1 MAVTTSKTTKF
12 SNLVHYLESNLSQLE
27 DFSHRWSELNKDTK
41 DDFIIEWPVVEDRVV
56 ELKELV
62 KRHGVE
68 SDQLERYKELLER
81 IDRDRL
87 VLESLREQP

>member
-1 MAVTTSKTTKF
+1 MAVTTSKTTQF
-12 SNLVHYLESNLSQLE
+12 SNMVHYLESSLSQLE

-62 KRHGVE
+62 KRHGVA
-68 SDQLERYKELLER
+68 SDQLERYKELIER
-81 IDRDRL
+81 IDRGRL
-87 VLESLREQP
+87 VLVSLRERP